1 MPPRIQPLPI
11 DPYISEIIEELRA
24 HAALVLVAEPGAGKT
39 TRVPPAI
46 LRSGLLPAGSAK
58 LVLLQPRRVAARAI
72 AGRIAEEN
80 QWQVGQEVGYQ
91 MRLESNIRT
100 HTPLRVLTE
109 GVLTRQLLDNPF
121 LDGIGLV
128 VLDEFH
134 QRSVH
139 ADLALAM
146 LRQIQQTVRP
156 DLRIVVMSATMAVEP
171 VAAFLA
177 PCPVMNIPGRTFP
190 VKISHQPPGHV
201 PLETHLVNV
210 IEQLLERSVA
220 PLAASGSDDEEE
232 PGDILV
238 FLPGVGEI
246 QRCKTALTPAV
257 QRWNLLVLPL
267 HGSMSMDE
275 QMRVLKPAD
284 RRKVILATNIAE
296 TSLTIDG
303 VRTVI
308 DSGLMRQAGY
318 DARRGMDRLETM
330 RISEASARQ
339 RAGRAGRTAAGNCV
353 RLWSLGED
361 RGRAEFDVPEIKR
374 IDLSST
380 LLSVYTWDPSNPDH
394 FAWFEKPS
402 ESALEGTRRHLA
414 LLGALATAPDRGL
427 SPLGRTLAQLPVPP
441 RLGRMLIAAG
451 PLGLWG
457 EASLLAALISEKDI
471 LTSQR
476 GGAGANISAE
486 SDVLRRME
494 IFEQIRTDGFPGHGP
509 WTGVDMAAVAHVDRV
524 RADIFRIGREVV
536 WKNSSGGLK
545 TSITG
550 ADREQSLLK
559 LLLAAYPDRVCRRR
573 GDDHQRALMV
583 GGKGVR
589 LALSSSVQHPEFFL
603 AIDIQDDS
611 RSSRGEA
618 VVVWASGIDSA
629 WLMEM
634 FPHAVV
640 QTQTVEWDSTEQRV
654 VALRRWIYHDLI
666 LRENRTG
673 SPDPVVAASMLAEE
687 AQPHLPE
694 IMAADEGARQLLAR
708 LALLRRAMPELEVPQ
723 ITPEVITEILFQA
736 CAGKRSMAE
745 LRAENWRESIWNVL
759 SYPVRRALDLHAP
772 QTITLPSGRSATLDY
787 SAEGLPTLA
796 VRVQEMFGCAHTPR
810 IADGRVAV
818 QLQLL
823 GPNYRPVQ
831 ITSDLASF
839 WKQGYFL
846 VRKDLRARYPKH
858 AWPEDPAAARPP
870 MAGRG
875 RRAR

>member
-1 MPPRIQPLPI
+1 MQPLPI
-11 DPYISEIIEELRA
+11 DPYLAEIIAVLRS
-24 HAALVLVAEPGAGKT
+24 HGALVLVAEPGAGKT

-46 LRSGLLPAGSAK
+46 IQAGLLPAGSAK

-72 AGRIAEEN
+72 AGRIAQEN
-80 QWQVGQEVGYQ
+80 QWQVGQQVGYQ
-91 MRLESNIRT
+91 MRLESNLRP

-171 VAAFLA
+171 VAAFLGN
-177 PCPVMNIPGRTFP
+177 CPIMHIPGRTFP
-190 VKISHQPPGHV
+190 VKISHQPPGDV
-201 PLETHLVNV
+201 PLEAHLVNV
-210 IEQLLERSVA
+210 IEQTLERGVA
-220 PLAASGSDDEEE
+220 PPAASGSEAPED

-246 QRCKTALTPAV
+246 QRCKTALAPAAK
-257 QRWNLLVLPL
+257 RWNLLLLAL

-275 QMRVLKPAD
+275 QVRVLQRAD

-303 VRTVI
+303 VRTVV

-318 DARRGMDRLETM
+318 DAHRGMDRLETM
-330 RISEASARQ
+330 RISAASAQQ

-353 RLWSLGED
+353 RLWSLREE
-361 RGRAEFDVPEIKR
+361 RGLAEFDVPEIQR

-380 LLSVYTWDPSNPDH
+380 LLSVYLWDSSDPDH

-402 ESALEGTRRHLA
+402 ESALAGARRHLA
-414 LLGALATAPDRGL
+414 MLGALATPPERGL
-427 SPLGRTLAQLPVPP
+427 SALGRTLAQLPVHP
-441 RLGRMLIAAG
+441 RLARMLIAAG

-457 EASLLAALISEKDI
+457 HASLLAALISEKDI
-471 LTSQR
+471 LTSQQ
-476 GGAGANISAE
+476 AGAVAKVSAE

-494 IFEQIRTDGFPGHGP
+494 IFEQIHGDGLTGHGP
-509 WTGVDMAAVAHVDRV
+509 WTGVDMAAVAHVERV
-524 RADIFRIGREVV
+524 REDILRMGQSLI
-536 WKNSSGGLK
+536 WKDASDRPQ
-545 TSITG
+545 TDIVG
-550 ADREQSLLK
+550 ANRGQSLLK

-573 GDDHQRALMV
+573 SDDHQRALMV
-583 GGKGVR
+583 GGGGVR
-589 LALSSSVQHPEFFL
+589 LAVGSSVQHPEFFL
-603 AIDIQDDS
+603 AIDIQNDP

-634 FPHAVV
+634 FPQAVK

-654 VALRRWIYHDLI
+654 VALRRWVYHDLI
-666 LRENRTG
+666 LRENQTG
-673 SPDPVVAASMLAEE
+673 APDPVVAAGLLAEK
-687 AQPHLPE
+687 AQPHLRE
-694 IMAADEGARQLLAR
+694 IMTADGGARGLLAR
-708 LALLRRAMPELEVPQ
+708 LAFLRQAMPELQVPQ
-723 ITPEVITEILFQA
+723 MTPELIAHILIPA
-736 CAGKRSMAE
+736 CAARRSMAE
-745 LRAENWRESIWNVL
+745 LRAQNWRDLIWNAL

-772 QTITLPSGRSATLDY
+772 QTITLPSGRVATLDY
-787 SAEGLPTLA
+787 TAEGLPTLS
-796 VRVQEMFGCAHTPR
+796 VRVQEMFGCAQTPR
-810 IADGRVAV
+810 IASGRVAV

-858 AWPEDPAAARPP
+858 AWPEDPATARPP

-875 RRAR
+875 RVTR